1 MVIEFEF
8 ETEYGTFRDALHF
21 SDDAVPDVDEIE
33 RLKEMH
39 FEIDQKALP
48 VLKSSP
54 RCSLEKLQWLS

>member
-33 RLKEMH
+33 RLKSERRDNWLAVI
-39 FEIDQKALP
+39 ESASASDTP
-48 VLKSSP
+48 VG
-54 RCSLEKLQWLS
+54 E